1 MRNLVS
7 VVAVVL
13 AVVVLAWLAADRSP
27 VERSVRGRWTA
38 GNSDAPQVEA
48 LAAGDE
54 SRRPAAPS
62 ALPAAA
68 GAEGLEA
75 VFWQSIANSTNPV
88 EFEAYLERF
97 PNGVFRALAEARLA
111 ALRSAVGSP
120 SATAGSRTGGRGAPA
135 SGSRA
140 SGTPVPASARA
151 AAVAAHPPRDK
162 AYHLS
167 ATIHRAPR
175 GCGDTH
181 SFRDRL
187 YTRVS
192 VVDPE
197 LERRIEAVARRTQ
210 GLFDSISMQ
219 HVEWKLEEYMERE
232 LRSRTEPLSEADR
245 RSLARLRE
253 AKRVME
259 SDPMA
264 RLRERERAIEQ
275 GRDPP
280 PVLWAFTPEKEVLD
294 GLEARLPLS
303 GTEAERLRQGPEL
316 LDAWNRLR
324 SERRNETDPRAMR
337 VYENE
342 RLDIALLEED
352 FFADDRCLDATVT
365 LHRALLDRGSVDLGG
380 GVLTLEFT
388 AVP

>member
-7 VVAVVL
+7 VVVVVL

-27 VERSVRGRWTA
+27 VERSASGGWTA

-48 LAAGDE
+48 LGAGDE
-54 SRRPAAPS
+54 SRR
-62 ALPAAA
+62 PAAA

-111 ALRSAVGSP
+111 ALRGAAGSP
-120 SATAGSRTGGRGAPA
+120 SATAGLRTGGRGVPA

-151 AAVAAHPPRDK
+151 VAVAARPQRDK

-167 ATIHRAPR
+167 ATIHRPPW
-175 GCGDTH
+175 GCD
-181 SFRDRL
+181 SFSDRP

-192 VVDPE
+192 VVAPE

-210 GLFDSISMQ
+210 WLFDAKSMQ
-219 HVEWKLEEYMERE
+219 HVESKLEEYAEQE

-245 RSLARLRE
+245 RSLTRLRK
-253 AKRVME
+253 AKRVWE
-259 SDPMA
+259 TNPIA
-264 RLRERERAIEQ
+264 RLRERLGAIEQ

-280 PVLWAFTPEKEVLD
+280 PVFWARTPDGAVLD
-294 GLEARLPLS
+294 ALEARLPLS
-303 GTEAERLRQGPEL
+303 VTEAERLRQGPEL

-324 SERRNETDPRAMR
+324 SERRNETDPTAMR

-342 RLDIALLEED
+342 RLDIALFEVD
-352 FFADDRCLDATVT
+352 FFVDDTCLEATVT
-365 LHRALLDRGSVDLGG
+365 LDRAILDRGSVDLGG